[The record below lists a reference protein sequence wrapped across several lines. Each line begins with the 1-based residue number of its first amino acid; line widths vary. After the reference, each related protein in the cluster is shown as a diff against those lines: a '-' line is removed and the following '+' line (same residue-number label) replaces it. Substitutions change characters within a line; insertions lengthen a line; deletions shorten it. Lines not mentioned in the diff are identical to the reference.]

1 MAVPAG
7 AFQTHVAIGN
17 REDLE
22 DVIYTISPVETPFM
36 TMAERTTATAT
47 LHE

>member
-1 MAVPAG
+1 MAAPTM
-7 AFQTHVAIGN
+7 AFQTHQAIGN

-36 TMAERTTATAT
+36 TMAGRTDATAVN
-47 LHE
+47 HE